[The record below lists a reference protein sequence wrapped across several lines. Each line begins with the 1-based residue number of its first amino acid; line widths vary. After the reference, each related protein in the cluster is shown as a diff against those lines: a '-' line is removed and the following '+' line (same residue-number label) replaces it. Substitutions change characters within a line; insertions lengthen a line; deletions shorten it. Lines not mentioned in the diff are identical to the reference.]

1 MNTTTVAERERIKE
15 IVENNINSVQNLI
28 LVVPNIG
35 IGIES
40 IRTASRSAPAILALE
55 RVPKKTVKFLLS
67 NMEHGILRNNTHGT
81 PREHGTEPKL
91 LQLLMEPFHTFILL

>member
-40 IRTASRSAPAILALE
+40 I
-55 RVPKKTVKFLLS
+55 
-67 NMEHGILRNNTHGT
+67 
-81 PREHGTEPKL
+81 
-91 LQLLMEPFHTFILL
+91 